1 MRDCVC
7 ACVCGGGWV
16 GGFSECVGGK
26 VCVCVRAGGGGGG
39 VTLRSGKRD
48 RQRASKVKVMQVT
61 TSKTNKCFVPQAE
74 TRTQIRAENQ
84 GTCSIKPCFIEIGG
98 RLIVVSAPIGPDK
111 LM

>member
-1 MRDCVC
+1 MTVCVHVCVVVGGWGVSVSVWVGRCVC
-7 ACVCGGGWV
+7 MCAC
-16 GGFSECVGGK
+16 
-26 VCVCVRAGGGGGG
+26 GGGGG